1 MSAFTRCEAICRC
14 RCSSP
19 MAMTASTP
27 RVGGSGTQ
35 PARYFEHAA
44 DWSHAASHVIN
55 LGEVID
61 KAAVCPQRGFQ
72 LARLNANPPSNSHT
86 TRRKW
91 LNLACF
97 EQSVVECRRRCR
109 RTESRRPTVP
119 TATPFAAGTRRWAPT
134 RRDATATPTA
144 CCTPSCPP
152 PSLTNSYRPTHARSP
167 AP

>member
-1 MSAFTRCEAICRC
+1 MSMFVSDGQRWVAPVL
-14 RCSSP
+14 S
-19 MAMTASTP
+19 
-27 RVGGSGTQ
+27 Q
-35 PARYFEHAA
+35 RYFEHAA

-55 LGEVID
+55 LGDVID

-119 TATPFAAGTRRWAPT
+119 SMQLRTTKRRPAAKTVCRAMLATTQAP
-134 RRDATATPTA
+134 
-144 CCTPSCPP
+144 
-152 PSLTNSYRPTHARSP
+152 
-167 AP
+167 

>member
-1 MSAFTRCEAICRC
+1 MSMFVSDGDE
-14 RCSSP
+14 
-19 MAMTASTP
+19 
-27 RVGGSGTQ
+27 RVNPNGGWLRYS
-35 PARYFEHAA
+35 ARRYFEHAA

-55 LGEVID
+55 LGDVID

-119 TATPFAAGTRRWAPT
+119 SMQLRTTKRRPAAKTVCRAMLATTLAP
-134 RRDATATPTA
+134 
-144 CCTPSCPP
+144 
-152 PSLTNSYRPTHARSP
+152 
-167 AP
+167 